1 MTAPVPPA
9 PPLVEYPTVYMFKV
23 MGLAA
28 GGFEDHARAL
38 VVRAAGTEAELTVK
52 VRDSAGGKYS
62 SVSVSVRL
70 ESEEQRRAVYAA
82 LHADPRV
89 VYYL

>member
-1 MTAPVPPA
+1 VTPA
-9 PPLVEYPTVYMFKV
+9 PSPSLVEYPTIYMFKV

-28 GGFEDHARAL
+28 GGFEAHARAL
-38 VVRAAGTEAELTVK
+38 VVRAAGTEAELAVK
-52 VRDSAGGKYS
+52 VRDSAGGKYA

-70 ESEEQRRAVYAA
+70 ETEDQRRAVYAA

-89 VYYL
+89 LYYL